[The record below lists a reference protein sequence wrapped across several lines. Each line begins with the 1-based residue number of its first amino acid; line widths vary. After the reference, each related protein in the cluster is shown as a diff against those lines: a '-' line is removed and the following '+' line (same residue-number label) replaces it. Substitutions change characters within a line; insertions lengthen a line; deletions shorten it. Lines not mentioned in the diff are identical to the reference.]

1 MPAPSLNNLLMQ
13 LRKCC
18 NHPDLIT
25 GPATRAAAYPPAD
38 VILEQCG
45 KMQLLD
51 RLLRKLHAKGHKVL
65 IFSQVCIKCY
75 NEITSVWHGVTITIK
90 GT

>member
-65 IFSQVCIKCY
+65 IFSQVRNSSSGSSKVIWR
-75 NEITSVWHGVTITIK
+75 EV
-90 GT
+90 